1 MFKAL
6 IVASAVALAAA
17 ASPSEQARAAFERGE
32 KALAAGRLDDA
43 AAAYREA
50 MAATPGY
57 AAAINGL
64 GSVLFKQ
71 GKPGEAIAQFKA
83 AVAADPAFK
92 LAYFNLGYAARKG
105 SDFATAAQA
114 YERYTQ
120 LEPSDPDGHYG
131 LAESYRQ
138 LGDKPR
144 AIAAYEEYVARE
156 KRPTEQKWIDKAKEH
171 LAALRAEP
179 SKEPAKAPAPQTLAN
194 PALAAA
200 RIADGDRL
208 MQERKYREATF
219 AYQDAVNADPNHV
232 QALFNLGRAYAI
244 LGHYAQAIE
253 RWNRVIELTPD
264 PAIRKSAQDN
274 VARAQAKIAELG
286 GGSPQAQGKPPG
298 SGPIA
303 DSTRERARQAYEQG
317 VRQIND
323 RDYGGAV
330 QSLSRTIQLEP
341 TLPVAYVARGSAY
354 IGLRRFAEAAADYQ
368 YALRLDGRM
377 AAPLYG
383 LAEAYRGMNRPA
395 EARTYYERYVAST
408 AGDARPELQAQAR
421 SKLEKLR

>member
-17 ASPSEQARAAFERGE
+17 ASPSEQARTAFERGE

-57 AAAINGL
+57 AAALNGL

-83 AVAADPAFK
+83 AVAADPEFK
-92 LAYFNLGYAARKG
+92 LAYFNLGYAARKS

-179 SKEPAKAPAPQTLAN
+179 SKAPSKEPAPRTLAN

-219 AYQDAVNADPNHV
+219 AYQDAVNADPSHV
-232 QALFNLGRAYAI
+232 QALFNLARAYAI
-244 LGHYAQAIE
+244 LGHYAQAVE

-264 PAIRKSAQDN
+264 PAIRKSAQEN
-274 VARAQAKIAELG
+274 VVRAQAKIAELG

-303 DSTRERARQAYEQG
+303 DSTRERARQSYEQG
-317 VRQIND
+317 IRQIND

-383 LAEAYRGMNRPA
+383 LAEAYRGMGRSA
-395 EARTYYERYVAST
+395 EARTYYERYVVSS